1 MSSKIWHP
9 KPTVSRKGFI
19 LKGIFP
25 NEELCLIENDLK
37 SIVLPQDQVEF
48 KVRECS
54 IFYFDY
60 GICALEHVF
69 EFNPL
74 TRSSEPTCLD
84 SPFWADFKKKVMAA
98 VEGRELGVLKE
109 ERWPYMQKI
118 LVDAFGGAVDHLKLP
133 NQSGMVDFH
142 TLYGVAPDHR
152 GHFCASFGIN
162 FILFGYFGDQLL
174 GAPSEPLNR
183 TVRRII
189 GRPISQAD
197 GAARSDDLAYVFYGA
212 VHPLV
217 IIRRHPEIE
226 ANKAAG
232 AVDAA
237 RVMLRS
243 LWMGYSV
250 LAEAPRGLMALQRD
264 YYLGYAHRHKAARIR
279 REVKNL
285 DRAGQTFELLIAE
298 FHFSMFWESEIEY
311 DIYHSAYEQWR
322 MKELATFVKDS
333 LSAAART
340 AEVLRRET
348 DKKRQFRISVNSRS
362 SHNSYDYRRDCQYF

>member
-1 MSSKIWHP
+1 MPRAVWCHVVQNLASKAYCQ
-9 KPTVSRKGFI
+9 SKGFI

-74 TRSSEPTCLD
+74 TRSSEPTWLD

-118 LVDAFGGAVDHLKLP
+118 LVDAFDGAVDNLKLP

-197 GAARSDDLAYVFYGA
+197 GQHD
-212 VHPLV
+212 
-217 IIRRHPEIE
+217 
-226 ANKAAG
+226 
-232 AVDAA
+232 
-237 RVMLRS
+237 
-243 LWMGYSV
+243 
-250 LAEAPRGLMALQRD
+250 
-264 YYLGYAHRHKAARIR
+264 
-279 REVKNL
+279 
-285 DRAGQTFELLIAE
+285 QT
-298 FHFSMFWESEIEY
+298 
-311 DIYHSAYEQWR
+311 
-322 MKELATFVKDS
+322 T
-333 LSAAART
+333 
-340 AEVLRRET
+340 
-348 DKKRQFRISVNSRS
+348 
-362 SHNSYDYRRDCQYF
+362 